1 MAVPFLVLL
10 FAMPRNPK
18 LSYEYKVGQAWK
30 YETLIAPF
38 DFPIYKTDEQIMEEL
53 SQSSTPSIP
62 YYRFSIETENKNLRA
77 ASEIDLHEAE
87 NLRISIVWNIAG
99 IYEKGVVGDDGIVAV
114 SGQPSEIIY
123 LQRGKRASTRPVSE
137 VYKLSEARLALH
149 ASVLAENPGVNVDS
163 VLKTAGVYEL
173 LTPNLIYDR
182 ETSEL
187 IESESS
193 KTVSPTLGFVSAG
206 QLIVSNDEIVTAE
219 IAQMLDSYTREYQN
233 SLGHGKH
240 APFFYWLGN
249 GILALALVLL
259 IFFAIHFSNPE
270 IFSQKSLYFYLIMV
284 IGIFMLA
291 GIMVPRVESG
301 LIYLVPF
308 GLCAL
313 LLEPFFENRLIY
325 IVYAITLLPIL
336 FFSESPVVVYMVFLV
351 GGVVPVYLFRRLNKG
366 WLQFVNAFI
375 SYAVMI
381 LVYLAMR
388 MIDLTGG
395 EMLRISVYLFAAA
408 MLPVAGFP
416 LTYLFERIFNLV
428 SNSRLTELADTSNA
442 LIQELEKKA
451 PGSFQHSLQVMNMAD
466 AAARAI
472 GADPLLVRV
481 GALYHDIGKIQN
493 PLCFIENESM
503 LNGADVTKRYH
514 SALTSLQSAQDIIR
528 HVQDGVELAAR
539 HHLPQVVVDFIRTH
553 HGTTRTGY
561 FYNKYINE
569 GGDAIF
575 ASDFEY
581 PGPLPQTREQI
592 IIMLCDSI
600 EAASRTL
607 KDYSPESFDSFVEKI
622 VEGKSEQGQFRDAE
636 ISVKDLEKVKEVLK
650 TYLSQMYHERIE
662 YPKRKNKK

>member
-1 MAVPFLVLL
+1 MAVLFLVLL

-87 NLRISIVWNIAG
+87 NLRISIVSNIAG

-395 EMLRISVYLFAAA
+395 GMLRISVYLFAAA